1 MLSPD
6 DQRRLAAIEEQL
18 LIDDPAFA
26 RRLARHRNWARC
38 RCRKPAAGLIAVLC
52 AVLAVSMLLACSVE
66 LAAFFLSLTL
76 VATWMLRRERR
87 RGSGR

>member
-26 RRLARHRNWARC
+26 RRLARAPNTFFPDSLNKVSSTAIVSAAPAGRSRATIKSARANPSASPDQRALVNN
-38 RCRKPAAGLIAVLC
+38 RCARL
-52 AVLAVSMLLACSVE
+52 
-66 LAAFFLSLTL
+66 
-76 VATWMLRRERR
+76 
-87 RGSGR
+87 